1 MTCGVLS
8 ARVTPR
14 KSPPRIGSF
23 GKMHILIPWAAGNI
37 VEFPIQISDACILR
51 FLYTEHKEFAAS
63 AGLSESGI

>member
-1 MTCGVLS
+1 
-8 ARVTPR
+8 
-14 KSPPRIGSF
+14 
-23 GKMHILIPWAAGNI
+23 MHILIPWAAGNI